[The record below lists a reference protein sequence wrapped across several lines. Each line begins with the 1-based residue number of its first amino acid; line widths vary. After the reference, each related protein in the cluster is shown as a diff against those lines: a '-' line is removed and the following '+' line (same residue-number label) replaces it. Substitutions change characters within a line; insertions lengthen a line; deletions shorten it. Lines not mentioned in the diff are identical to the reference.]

1 MMAAAGLTVAVVTW
15 RIMLIE
21 LLIHWNGNERGT
33 KLNLDKPVAELLV
46 ERGAAIEVRVDPKME
61 QRVQPSEVKK
71 K

>member
-1 MMAAAGLTVAVVTW
+1 
-15 RIMLIE
+15 MLIE